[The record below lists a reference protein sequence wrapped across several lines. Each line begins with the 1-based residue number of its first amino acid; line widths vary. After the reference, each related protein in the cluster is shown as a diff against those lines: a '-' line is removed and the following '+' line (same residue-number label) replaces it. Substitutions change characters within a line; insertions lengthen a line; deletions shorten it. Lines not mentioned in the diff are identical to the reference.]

1 MNTESWLPLL
11 DYSQKYK
18 VSMSTLRRR
27 IKAEDI
33 TFRFDDGKYYISDEP
48 LSAHQRIHRPSP
60 KSEGS
65 LMGAHAASTAFEAR
79 YNASTNSTD
88 AVAPSYE
95 SMKTWAPYTTPTPPN
110 IRTEL
115 RASGLGAT
123 LATPSV
129 SPKFDFNSPTAS
141 SFYSQA
147 AVSTQKESNK
157 KENTEEQV
165 LTVANRLLNELK
177 KAYTQILQ
185 EKEEQILILK
195 EEVADLKTLV
205 KVLEDDNVRNRR

>member
-33 TFRFDDGKYYISDEP
+33 TFRFDEGKYYISDEP

-65 LMGAHAASTAFEAR
+65 LMGTHAASPAFEAR
-79 YNASTNSTD
+79 YSPSLNRAESSL
-88 AVAPSYE
+88 PSYE
-95 SMKTWAPYTTPTPPN
+95 STMKSWAPYTTPTPPST
-110 IRTEL
+110 RPEVKT
-115 RASGLGAT
+115 SGLGASS
-123 LATPSV
+123 ASPSV
-129 SPKFDFNSPTAS
+129 SPKFDFNSPTAAN
-141 SFYSQA
+141 FYSQ
-147 AVSTQKESNK
+147 SLGSKEPNK
-157 KENTEEQV
+157 KENSEEQV

-205 KVLEDDNVRNRR
+205 KVLEDDNVRNRK